1 MKVGTQDTARGSRGL
16 NCPLVSQLQDDDLPG
31 SVAKLDE
38 MLSQELA
45 NQKEACD
52 EAAQLLINT
61 IK

>member
-1 MKVGTQDTARGSRGL
+1 MPRGSHGL
-16 NCPLVSQLQDDDLPG
+16 NWLLVLQVQDADLPG

-45 NQKEACD
+45 NQWEACD
-52 EAAQLLINT
+52 EAAQLLIRA